1 MRRLPVCL
9 AVVLAAAS
17 SAVVLAAT
25 DVNLSVP
32 IFGRTMSSDL
42 WDDVDSQAGFGATV
56 DFGHHGA
63 PIHFQAGLQSS
74 TGTKS
79 FSDPL
84 VNDTRGTISELFFG
98 VAKVWEPKGR
108 TRPYIGGGASFVHA
122 TLEKNVLRVA
132 ATRTAPAGE
141 RKYWHEERAY
151 GQLERHFTLPETV
164 DPDGIEALLEDG
176 VLHLTLAKKPEAQ
189 PKKIEVK
196 QVKTT

>member
-9 AVVLAAAS
+9 AAVLAAAS

-42 WDDVDSQAGFGATV
+42 WNDVDSQAGFGATV

-79 FSDPL
+79 FSNPL
-84 VNDTRGTISELFFG
+84 VDDTRGTISEIFFG
-98 VAKVWEPKGR
+98 IAKVWETKGR
-108 TRPYIGGGASFVHA
+108 TRPYVSGGASFVHA
-122 TLEKNVLRVA
+122 ELEENILSGSGSVSKDDDSLGFYIEGGVYWRLTTHFNFGLMGRGLGGTSISLFGADGDADYWEVGPTLGWSWPP
-132 ATRTAPAGE
+132 RTN
-141 RKYWHEERAY
+141 
-151 GQLERHFTLPETV
+151 
-164 DPDGIEALLEDG
+164 
-176 VLHLTLAKKPEAQ
+176 
-189 PKKIEVK
+189 
-196 QVKTT
+196 